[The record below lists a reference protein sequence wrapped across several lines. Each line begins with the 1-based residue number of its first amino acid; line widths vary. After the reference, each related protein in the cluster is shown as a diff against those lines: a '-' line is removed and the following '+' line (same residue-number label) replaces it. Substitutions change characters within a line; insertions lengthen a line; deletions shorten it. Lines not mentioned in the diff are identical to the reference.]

1 MKMTKKQTQR
11 LLHIVTSLEAV
22 QMYLESPYTQIF
34 HANKLQ
40 GNRIPGRWYSEL
52 HPDIELEG
60 PMQKF
65 AGCNL
70 ALLPDGIKELREF
83 IKEYQYH
90 NHLLVL

>member
-1 MKMTKKQTQR
+1 MKMTKKQTQI
-11 LLHIVTSLEAV
+11 LLHIVTSLEAA

-60 PMQKF
+60 PMAKF
-65 AGCNL
+65 TGSNL
-70 ALLPDGIKELREF
+70 ALLLDGIHELRQF
-83 IKEYQYH
+83 IKEHQYH
-90 NHLLVL
+90 NHPLIP